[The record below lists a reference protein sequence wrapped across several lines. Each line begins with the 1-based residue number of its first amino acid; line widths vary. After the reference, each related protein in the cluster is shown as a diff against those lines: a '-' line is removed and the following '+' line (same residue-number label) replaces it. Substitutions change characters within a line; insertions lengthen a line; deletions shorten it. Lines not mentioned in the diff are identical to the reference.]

1 MSRAY
6 AEQARRSGD
15 VVELVETDEGHFDC
29 LAAASE
35 SWSAIVER
43 LP

>member
-6 AEQARRSGD
+6 TVRAREAGD
-15 VVELVETDEGHFDC
+15 QVELVETDEGHFDC
-29 LAAASE
+29 LDPGSE
-35 SWSAIVER
+35 SWAAIVER